1 MSSIQ
6 KRDTSSFRVMFR
18 HEGKQRSLTFNSIAA
33 AKKWQQ
39 LFEAVGHDEAMA
51 RLEGERPQN
60 TLEQYLTTHI
70 INLTGVTNG
79 TRASYRGYITTH
91 MGELGKIPLARL
103 NRTHI
108 SRWINELSAKGL
120 SGKTIRNLHGFLSGA
135 LNEAVRQK
143 LLPENPCAAMRM
155 PTTSHKSTEMTFLS
169 GEEFADLYSR
179 IDPHY
184 QPLVLTLVGT
194 GMRFGEAT
202 ALMVTDVDLEHS
214 SLRVK
219 QAWKMTGNSNKEL
232 GAPKS
237 KRSIRTIPLAPEV
250 REGLAVLISGK
261 SHNDFVF
268 TNKQNQPINASTF
281 REQTWLPA
289 VQDFAGDEVEI
300 VSTKW
305 NSKKRFVIKEG
316 AGKHPR
322 IHDLRHN
329 FVSWAIQ
336 ANIPLPVIQRTLGH
350 ESITT
355 TIDRYGHLARA
366 DFDALAASIGNFL
379 PDAKAIEQ

>member
-1 MSSIQ
+1 
-6 KRDTSSFRVMFR
+6 MFR
-18 HEGKQRSLTFNSIAA
+18 YEGKQRSLTFNSMAA

-39 LFEAVGHDEAMA
+39 LFEAVGYDEAMA

-79 TRASYRGYITTH
+79 TRASYRGYIATH
-91 MGELGKIPLARL
+91 MGELGQLPLESL
-103 NRTHI
+103 SRTQV
-108 SRWINELSAKGL
+108 SKWVNTLAAKEL

-143 LLPENPCAAMRM
+143 LILENPCAAMRM
-155 PTTSHKSTEMTFLS
+155 PTTSHKSTEMIFLTR
-169 GEEFADLYSR
+169 EEFAELYAL

-202 ALMVTDVDLEHS
+202 ALMVGDVDLNHS
-214 SLRVK
+214 SIRVR
-219 QAWKMTGNSNKEL
+219 QAWKMTGSSKKEL
-232 GAPKS
+232 GAPKT

-250 REGLAVLISGK
+250 NYALKHIMAGK
-261 SHNDFVF
+261 SHGDFVF
-268 TNKQNQPINASTF
+268 TNKQGLPINSSSF
-281 REQTWLPA
+281 REGTWLPA
-289 VQDFAGDEVEI
+289 VQEFAGDEVEI
-300 VSTKW
+300 RSTQW
-305 NSKKRFVIKEG
+305 NSKKRIVIKEG
-316 AGKHPR
+316 PGKHPR
-322 IHDLRHN
+322 IHDLRHG

-336 ANIPLPVIQRTLGH
+336 AGIPLPVIQRTLGH

-355 TIDRYGHLARA
+355 TIDRYGHLARS
-366 DFDALAASIGNFL
+366 DFEALAVSIGTFL
-379 PDAKAIEQ
+379 PETKAIN

>member
-1 MSSIQ
+1 
-6 KRDTSSFRVMFR
+6 MFR
-18 HEGKQRSLTFNSIAA
+18 YEGKQRSLTFNSMAA

-39 LFEAVGHDEAMA
+39 LFEAVGYDEAMA

-60 TLEQYLTTHI
+60 TLEQFLLAHI

-79 TRASYRGYITTH
+79 TRASYRGYIATH

-103 NRTHI
+103 KRTHI
-108 SRWINELSAKGL
+108 SKWINELSAKGL
-120 SGKTIRNLHGFLSGA
+120 SGKTIRNVHGFLSGA

-155 PTTSHKSTEMTFLS
+155 PTTSHKTREMVFLS
-169 GEEFADLYSR
+169 REEFADLYSR

-202 ALMVTDVDLEHS
+202 ALMVGDVDLKHS

-219 QAWKMTGNSNKEL
+219 QAWKMTGTSTREL

-250 REGLAVLISGK
+250 RAALEPLCAK
-261 SHNDFVF
+261 PHNQFVF
-268 TNKQNQPINASTF
+268 TNHQGKPINASTF

-289 VQDFAGDEVEI
+289 VQDFAGDEVE
-300 VSTKW
+300 VRATKW
-305 NSKKRFVIKEG
+305 NSQRRVVISQGE
-316 AGKHPR
+316 GKHPR

-329 FVSWAIQ
+329 FVSWGIQ
-336 ANIPLPVIQRTLGH
+336 ANIPLPVLQRTLGH

-366 DFDALAASIGNFL
+366 DFDALAASIGTFL
-379 PDAKAIEQ
+379 PDTRAELN